1 VNTATIPRYPVTI
14 DGETTHIGTADELA
28 VALDVL
34 HGRHDRAVLEQL
46 RPHLADITATPI
58 GLELVLKSFAPAD
71 QEFLIDALGARLAGI
86 LQEARYL
93 RDLLATLADVQVEEH
108 LLNTL
113 GTPGLRALIVTAEHL
128 SEVLEWVYG
137 QCDTLLLD
145 LLGADYVR
153 GLVHNSYEL
162 ALMLNSMERAMQSAL
177 IEQTGWERV
186 VELVTDGRDL
196 AYLMR
201 ALPSALGAQLLER
214 FSRDQLLDVIHNAS
228 DWRYLWERLDSTE
241 AEALSQRLAPVP
253 RASLRGK
260 GTDADAA

>member
-1 VNTATIPRYPVTI
+1 MSTARTPRYPVTI

-46 RPHLADITATPI
+46 RPHLADIIATPV
-58 GLELVLKSFAPAD
+58 EFALVLKSLASAD
-71 QEFLIDALGARLAGI
+71 QRFLIDALGVRLVGI
-86 LQEARYL
+86 LKEVRYL
-93 RDLLATLADVQVEEH
+93 RDLLATLSDVQVEEH

-113 GTPGLRALIVTAEHL
+113 GTAGLRALIVTAEHL

-162 ALMLNSMERAMQSAL
+162 ALMLNGMERAMQSAL
-177 IEQTGWERV
+177 IEQLGWERV
-186 VELVTDGRDL
+186 VALVTDGRDL

-201 ALPSALGAQLLER
+201 ALPSALGAQLIER
-214 FSRDQLLDVIHNAS
+214 FSRAQLLDLIHNAS
-228 DWRYLWERLDSTE
+228 DWKYLWERLDSTE
-241 AEALSQRLAPVP
+241 AEALRQKLAPVP
-253 RASLRGK
+253 NGSLGGK
-260 GTDADAA
+260 GTAADAA